1 CRRAYSE
8 TKMTVTCKEKHFS
21 ILVAAY
27 LLKSQLEKSYFS
39 NPFISIYIYQNRIFL
54 YTFEVTRGQGLEDS
68 REERML
74 KALIKSLKKT
84 LESLNPLRLGGFAE
98 AKNPFCN

>member
-1 CRRAYSE
+1 RCRRAYSE

-39 NPFISIYIYQNRIFL
+39 NPLTTVSLAKKAIF
-54 YTFEVTRGQGLEDS
+54 
-68 REERML
+68 ML
-74 KALIKSLKKT
+74 ICLS
-84 LESLNPLRLGGFAE
+84 
-98 AKNPFCN
+98 

>member
-39 NPFISIYIYQNRIFL
+39 NPFISLLPCLITSENINICNL
-54 YTFEVTRGQGLEDS
+54 GLDEIGK
-68 REERML
+68 RER
-74 KALIKSLKKT
+74 
-84 LESLNPLRLGGFAE
+84 
-98 AKNPFCN
+98 